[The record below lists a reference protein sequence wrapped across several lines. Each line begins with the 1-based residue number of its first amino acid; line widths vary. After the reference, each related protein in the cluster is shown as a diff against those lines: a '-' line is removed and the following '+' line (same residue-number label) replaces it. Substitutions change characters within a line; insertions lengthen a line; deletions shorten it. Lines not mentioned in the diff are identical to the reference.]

1 MGSSWAKV
9 MLRSEGAAESNK
21 ARVYEHIK
29 KHPGIHLRKMC
40 RDLGL
45 AMGDVQYH
53 VNLLEKD
60 GSVQSSRH
68 GLYRHF
74 YAAGL
79 FAENQSLILGVL
91 AQETPREL
99 LLLLIAAPGSN
110 QEELAASLHLSAPTI
125 SWNMKRL
132 VDLGLVRREQRGRSA
147 TYTVLGDS
155 VEIGEYISSYHPSVW
170 ERWSSRLTEIVL
182 AMSEGGTPPK

>member
-1 MGSSWAKV
+1 MA
-9 MLRSEGAAESNK
+9 LRSEGSADSNK
-21 ARVYEHIK
+21 ARVYDQIK

-53 VNLLEKD
+53 LNQLEKE
-60 GSVQSSRH
+60 GAVNSTRH

-74 YAAGL
+74 YATGF
-79 FAENQSLILGVL
+79 FAENQGLVVGAL

-99 LLLLIAAPGSN
+99 LLQIIAMPGMN
-110 QEELAASLHLSAPTI
+110 QEELANALRLSPPTI

-132 VDLGLVRREQRGRSA
+132 VELGLVTREQRGRSA
-147 TYTVLGDS
+147 TYTIVGNAT
-155 VEIGEYISSYHPSVW
+155 EIAQFISSYHPGVW
-170 ERWSSRLTEIVL
+170 DRWSSRLTEIVL
-182 AMSEGGTPPK
+182 AMSDDGAEQR